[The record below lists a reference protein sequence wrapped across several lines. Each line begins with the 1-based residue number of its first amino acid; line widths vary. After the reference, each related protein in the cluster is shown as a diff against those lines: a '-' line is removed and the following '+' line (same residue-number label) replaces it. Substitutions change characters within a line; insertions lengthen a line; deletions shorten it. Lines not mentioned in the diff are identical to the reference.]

1 MLELL
6 GNEPVIRFG
15 FFAGVF
21 VVMAIWERVAQ
32 KRPQQISRLLRWR
45 SNLGIAAINALLV
58 RLSLPIMAVGLALL
72 TEERGW
78 GLLNLFEIPAVLVLM
93 LSLLIFDLSIYFQHV
108 IFHAVPTL
116 WRLHRVHHAD
126 LEFDV
131 TTGLR
136 FHPLEILLSMGI
148 KLLVVGAF
156 GPPASAVVIFEIML
170 NITSMF
176 NHSNVSL
183 PCGLQCI
190 LRWLVVTPDM
200 HRVHHSIRSKEM
212 HSNFGFN
219 LPWWDRLL
227 GTYRAEPA
235 QGHKGMTIGIKSF
248 RTPQDLRLH
257 RMLIQP
263 MLALPEE
270 DSTDQKDNQN

>member
-1 MLELL
+1 MPELL
-6 GNEPVIRFG
+6 ENEPAIRFG

-21 VVMAIWERVAQ
+21 IVMAVWERVAE

-45 SNLGIAAINALLV
+45 SNLGIAVIDVLLV
-58 RLSLPIMAVGLALL
+58 RLSLPMMAVGLALL
-72 TEERGW
+72 AEERGW
-78 GLLNLFEIPAVLVLM
+78 GLFNLFEIPSVLVLI
-93 LSLLIFDLSIYFQHV
+93 LSLLVFDLAIYFQHV
-108 IFHAVPTL
+108 MFHALPIL
-116 WRLHRVHHAD
+116 WRLHRMHHAD

-148 KLLVVGAF
+148 KLAVVATL
-156 GPPASAVVIFEIML
+156 GPPASAVVIFEVML
-170 NITSMF
+170 NTTSMF
-176 NHSNVSL
+176 NHSNVNL
-183 PCGLQCI
+183 PLGLERI

-200 HRVHHSIRSKEM
+200 HRVHHSIRAREM

-227 GTYRAEPA
+227 GTYRSEPT
-235 QGHKGMTIGIKSF
+235 QGHKGMTIGIESF
-248 RTPQDLRLH
+248 RTQRDLHLH

-263 MLALPEE
+263 ILNPTQGHSI
-270 DSTDQKDNQN
+270 DD